1 MGKTEVHAHGSSSD
15 DVPMGG
21 LIGGSIFFAIVAVV
35 GTIVVQNYISNQAS
49 NRNTKSEYRR

>member
-1 MGKTEVHAHGSSSD
+1 MGKTEVHTTSTSGS

-35 GTIVVQNYISNQAS
+35 GTIVVQNYIANQAT
-49 NRNTKSEYRR
+49 NRNTKNEYKW